1 MQFLI
6 FFIVIPASYVVMI
19 KNSNFDDHFINTISF
34 SKFNVEFNFVIIVSL
49 LISSLMPDFAP
60 PLTQRYMM
68 LAHDKNAL
76 KLVFKKLF
84 MISTPFMFSLWLI
97 AYLIMI
103 NSEGKVLSTNVV
115 FDYIDYTFRYKRLMI
130 SGLFAVVMSTA
141 DSYINATTDIIT
153 NDFLKQYLPKIKPK
167 HLLSLTRIII
177 ILLSLFSFLFIMY
190 KDKLIYIV
198 LLFRAFGTHTLIIP
212 LSAALLGFNITKKQ
226 FCSVFY

>member
-1 MQFLI
+1 M
-6 FFIVIPASYVVMI
+6 
-19 KNSNFDDHFINTISF
+19 
-34 SKFNVEFNFVIIVSL
+34 EFNFVIIVSL

-115 FDYIDYTFRYKRLMI
+115 FDYIDWLPLGIKGLMI

-226 FCSVFY
+226 FLLSFLLSIIFTIFNILFFKEYTYIISLSGFLEVFRVAS